1 MENCVWVVSFINLVL
16 RLYKIFGYQIVLWFN
31 TSEFTSFWLSDCI
44 VFEKKFQNSLVGC
57 VITEFYME
65 VAFVE
70 VAFVE
75 VA

>member
-31 TSEFTSFWLSDCI
+31 TSEFTSFWL
-44 VFEKKFQNSLVGC
+44 KKFQNSLVGC